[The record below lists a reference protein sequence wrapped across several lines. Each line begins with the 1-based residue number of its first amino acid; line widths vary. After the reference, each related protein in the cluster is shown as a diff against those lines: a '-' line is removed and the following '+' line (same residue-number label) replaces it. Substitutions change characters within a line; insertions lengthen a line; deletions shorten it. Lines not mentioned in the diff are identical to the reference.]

1 MSMQRT
7 NNTQQ
12 FQQSNNQVNTML
24 PRACLAVLLGLL
36 AACTKPTSTAHHSP
50 TVDMDA
56 PAFAGT
62 IGDTVADSRSSYLSR
77 PRAPAG
83 TPNVVIVVAD
93 DLGYADLPTYGGD
106 IHTPNLD
113 QLAAQGVRYSH
124 FTVTAVCSPTR
135 AALLTGL
142 NHHSAGVG
150 WLSEWEMGFPGYRGE
165 LRPDVATLPE
175 ILREHGFA
183 TLMVGKWH
191 LTLSEHRSQTG
202 PFDSWPTHRGFDRY
216 WGFLDGETSQWHP
229 HMLVEGT
236 AQFLPP
242 EDEEFYLPDALTDQ
256 AIGMIRD
263 LRSLDPDQ
271 PFFLYYATGAPHA
284 PHHTRASDRARY
296 QGHYDEGYDVIRE
309 RRLARQKQL
318 GLLPEHT
325 RLTERN
331 PGIVPWEEL
340 SADQQRMYAR
350 LQENYAAF
358 VDNMDQ
364 NIGRLRDYLARIGEL
379 DNTIFLFLSDNGA
392 SREVGIEGSANVL
405 AFFHNRPL
413 TTAENLAYFDRIGE
427 PETHPHYPQGWMQ
440 VSNTPFAHG
449 KRTSWAGGVRVPFML
464 SWPAGL
470 ETSQPLRHQFHHVND
485 VAPTLLELLDIAPPE
500 RVGGRRVRPME
511 GISMAYSLRDPELPS
526 RKQGQYYEVEAQRAY
541 IEGDWKIVSYREDDE
556 PYDARPW
563 MLFNLSDDPA
573 ETQDLAARY
582 PDRVEALSKAWWA
595 AARRYDVLPLAD
607 VPLLERAF
615 RFRRTAGDDRREW
628 RLEPGTTPILVGA
641 APVTAGRSYTI
652 ETTLRRDHS
661 DQQGVLVAHGDAY
674 SGYSLYIQDNRLV
687 YELHVGHTRYR
698 VVSQEELPTGEITVG
713 YRFNK
718 RSTALAV
725 AGSLLRTGGI
735 NPLETL
741 HGEGILQV
749 NGQPQGRVEVE
760 YPLMAV
766 WEGLEVGRDSGSPVS
781 RHYQSPFAFEGE
793 LEAVYYRF
801 D

>member
-1 MSMQRT
+1 MASLSLSCST
-7 NNTQQ
+7 C
-12 FQQSNNQVNTML
+12 
-24 PRACLAVLLGLL
+24 RASSL
-36 AACTKPTSTAHHSP
+36 TSLSS
-50 TVDMDA
+50 
-56 PAFAGT
+56 FC
-62 IGDTVADSRSSYLSR
+62 SRSVVAMPCPLPWWMSLPGLFLLRRGWKDVHATHQQYTTIPTIQQPGEYHAPQSLSC
-77 PRAPAG
+77 RAAWPAG
-83 TPNVVIVVAD
+83 RLLQTHLNGPPQPDRRHGCPCLCRHHRRHRGRLPLLLPEPATGPRGHAQRRHRGGRRPG
-93 DLGYADLPTYGGD
+93 LCRSADLRRGHPHPQSGPAGGAGRSLQPL
-106 IHTPNLD
+106 HRHRSL
-113 QLAAQGVRYSH
+113 L
-124 FTVTAVCSPTR
+124 PTR

-296 QGHYDEGYDVIRE
+296 QGHYNEGYDVIRE

-405 AFFHNRPL
+405 RFFHHRPL
-413 TTAENLAYFDRIGE
+413 ATPQNPAYFDRIGE
-427 PETHPHYPQGWMQ
+427 PETPPHYPQGWMQ

-628 RLEPGTTPILVGA
+628 RLEPGTTPIL
-641 APVTAGRSYTI
+641 
-652 ETTLRRDHS
+652 
-661 DQQGVLVAHGDAY
+661 
-674 SGYSLYIQDNRLV
+674 
-687 YELHVGHTRYR
+687 
-698 VVSQEELPTGEITVG
+698 EI
-713 YRFNK
+713 
-718 RSTALAV
+718 
-725 AGSLLRTGGI
+725 
-735 NPLETL
+735 
-741 HGEGILQV
+741 
-749 NGQPQGRVEVE
+749 
-760 YPLMAV
+760 
-766 WEGLEVGRDSGSPVS
+766 
-781 RHYQSPFAFEGE
+781 
-793 LEAVYYRF
+793 
-801 D
+801 

>member
-1 MSMQRT
+1 MMFYRVS
-7 NNTQQ
+7 
-12 FQQSNNQVNTML
+12 
-24 PRACLAVLLGLL
+24 LAALLGLL
-36 AACTKPTSTAHHSP
+36 VACSESVSP
-50 TVDMDA
+50 TQQDTV
-56 PAFAGT
+56 T
-62 IGDTVADSRSSYLSR
+62 IDTGSMPFSGKIGITVADSKSAYRSR
-77 PRAPAG
+77 PRAPSG
-83 TPNVVIVVAD
+83 TPNIVIVLAD
-93 DLGYADLPTYGGD
+93 DLGYSDLRPYGGE
-106 IHTPNLD
+106 IHTPNLE
-113 QLAAQGVRYSH
+113 AMAEQGVSYSH
-124 FTVTAVCSPTR
+124 FTVTGVCSPTR

-150 WLSEWEMGFPGYRGE
+150 WLAEWEMGFPGYRGE

-191 LTLSEHRSQTG
+191 LTLSEHRSQEG

-216 WGFLDGETSQWHP
+216 WGFLDGETSQWRP

-242 EDEEFYLPDALTDQ
+242 EDETFYLPDALTDQ
-256 AIGMIRD
+256 AIDMIRD
-263 LRSLDPDQ
+263 LRALDPDK

-284 PHHTRASDRARY
+284 PHHTKASDRERY
-296 QGHYDEGYDVIRE
+296 SGQYAAGYDAIRKQ
-309 RRLARQKQL
+309 RLERQKQL
-318 GLLPEHT
+318 GLLPADT
-325 RLTERN
+325 ALTERN
-331 PGIVPWEEL
+331 PGIASWDEL
-340 SADQQRMYAR
+340 SEDQQRMYAR

-364 NIGRLRDYLARIGEL
+364 NIGRLRDYLEALGEL

-413 TTAENLAYFDRIGE
+413 TTAENLEYFDHIGG

-449 KRTSWAGGVRVPFML
+449 KRSTWAGGIRVPMIL

-470 ETSQPLRHQFHHVND
+470 QSDEPLRHQFHHVND
-485 VAPTLLELLDIAPPE
+485 IAPTLLELLGIQQPAM
-500 RVGGRRVRPME
+500 VGGRRVRPME
-511 GISMAYSLRDPELPS
+511 GTSMAYSLSDPHTPTRKPS
-526 RKQGQYYEVEAQRAY
+526 QYYEVEAQRAY
-541 IEGDWKIVSYREDDE
+541 TAGDWKIVSYREDNE

-563 MLFNLSDDPA
+563 MLFNLATDPA
-573 ETQDLAARY
+573 ETTDLADQY
-582 PDRVEALSKAWWA
+582 PERVAEMDAAWWA
-595 AARRYDVLPLAD
+595 AAREYEVLPLAD

-615 RFRRTAGDDRREW
+615 RFRKTAGDARQEW
-628 RLEPGTTPILVGA
+628 RLEPGITPILVGN

-652 ETTLRRDHS
+652 EATVTRHAADEE
-661 DQQGVLVAHGDAY
+661 GVIVAQGDAY
-674 SGYSLYIQDNRLV
+674 SGYSLYIQDNHLV
-687 YELHVGHTRYR
+687 YELNVGHTRYR
-698 VVSQEELPTGEITVG
+698 VVSSSELPTGEVTLA
-713 YRFNK
+713 YRFAK
-718 RSTALAV
+718 RNTALAL
-725 AGSLLRTGGI
+725 ASGLLKTGSI

-741 HGEGILQV
+741 HGEGTLLV
-749 NGQPQGRVEVE
+749 NGSPQGSVTVQ

-781 RHYQSPFAFEGE
+781 PRYKSPFAFAGQ
-793 LEAVYYRF
+793 LEAVHYRF